1 MEIRRHCNERL
12 PGGERLWR
20 KAARIAGF
28 DGTIEVIGLG
38 QRRWNYREFKSKD
51 RRRDG
56 ITAGMFYGKR
66 NLIKV
71 FVNHSSCARLK
82 WKSHD
87 PLSTLCHELGHHRQ
101 NVQGIWAGRG
111 NQTMKEWREDAQ
123 ERSAN
128 AYGGWL
134 LALLR
139 EN

>member
-38 QRRWNYREFKSKD
+38 QRRWNYREIRSKD
-51 RRRDG
+51 KTWG
-56 ITAGMFYGKR
+56 ITAGRYFGRR
-66 NLIKV
+66 NLIQV
-71 FVNHSSCARLK
+71 FVNSSSCARGK
-82 WKSHD
+82 WKKHD
-87 PLSTLCHELGHHRQ
+87 PFSTLCHELGHHRQ
-101 NVQGIWAGRG
+101 NFQGTWEGRTF
-111 NQTMKEWREDAQ
+111 QTMKQWRADSQ
-123 ERSAN
+123 ERSAD

-134 LALLR
+134 RGLLR